1 LEASIVDLIRFGT
14 DGWRAKIAD
23 TFTFANVRRTA
34 HGLGLALRKKKK
46 SALVLVGY
54 DTRFNSDQFA
64 KTAAKVLAQM
74 GHQVSLSSGILP
86 TPALSLAVRT
96 QKADAGVMITASH
109 NSGAYNG
116 FKIKLPPGVSA
127 PSSFT
132 RLVEENIPAQVSESP
147 ARQTLKNENWLSNYL
162 KAVRSKVDI
171 GLIQKAGWRVVFDSM
186 HGVGER
192 HFEHL
197 VSGGRTKVQT
207 IASER
212 DVFFG
217 GRQPEPIGANLASM
231 SKAIRTTKADLG
243 FATDGD
249 GDRVGMMDE
258 RGRYVDVHKLHG
270 LLLYHLWVHRK
281 WRGAIVK
288 TVSGTL
294 MIERM
299 AQKWNIPLFETP
311 IGFKYIG
318 EIMLREDVLLGAEE
332 SGGIAVKGHLPER
345 DGLFSALLILEALS
359 VLKMSVAEAITFLQ
373 KEFGPYHSGR
383 IDLENI
389 SFDQQARIL
398 GRLKKSSP
406 AFIAGHSVTG
416 LQALDGVRFNLKE
429 GWVMVRPSGTEPLLR
444 LYAEATSLKKVQ
456 ALLNAVQVEA
466 LRKS

>member
-1 LEASIVDLIRFGT
+1 MDPIRFGT

-34 HGLGLALRKKKK
+34 RGLGLTLRRKKK

-64 KTAAKVLAQM
+64 KTAARVLAGM
-74 GHQVSLSSGILP
+74 GHRVLLSSRILP
-86 TPALSLAVRT
+86 TPALSLAVRSRR
-96 QKADAGVMITASH
+96 ADAGVMITASH

-127 PSSFT
+127 PSGFT
-132 RLVEENIPAQVSESP
+132 KSVEGNIPARAEEGPSGP
-147 ARQTLKNENWLSNYL
+147 ALKTQDWLSDYL
-162 KAVRSKVDI
+162 RTVRSKVDVR
-171 GLIQKAGWRVVFDSM
+171 LIQKAGWKVVFDSM
-186 HGVGER
+186 QGVGER
-192 HFEHL
+192 HFERL
-197 VSGGRTKVQT
+197 VSGGRTRVQT
-207 IASER
+207 IAAER

-217 GRQPEPIGANLASM
+217 GRQPEPIAANLAPL
-231 SKAIRTTKADLG
+231 SKAIWASRADLG

-249 GDRVGMMDE
+249 GDRVGMMDAQ
-258 RGRYVDVHKLHG
+258 GRYVDVHKLHG

-299 AQKWNIPLFETP
+299 ARKWDIPLFETP

-318 EIMLREDVLLGAEE
+318 EIMLKKDVLLGAEE
-332 SGGIAVKGHLPER
+332 SGGIAVKGHLAER

-359 VLKMSVAEAITFLQ
+359 ALKMSITEAVAFLQ

-389 SFDQQARIL
+389 SFDRQARIL
-398 GRLKKSSP
+398 GRLKQSKP
-406 AFIAGHSVTG
+406 ARIAGHRVTG
-416 LQALDGVRFNLKE
+416 LQTLDGVRFNLE
-429 GWVMVRPSGTEPLLR
+429 GGWVMVRPSGTEPLLR
-444 LYAEATSLKKVQ
+444 LYAEAASPRKVQ
-456 ALLNAVQVEA
+456 ALLEAVRTEA
-466 LRKS
+466 QRK

>member
-1 LEASIVDLIRFGT
+1 VDLIRFGT

-34 HGLGLALRKKKK
+34 YGLGLALRKKKK
-46 SALVLVGY
+46 SARVLVGY

-64 KTAAKVLAQM
+64 KTAAKVLAHM
-74 GHQVSLSSGILP
+74 GHQVSLSSKILP
-86 TPALSLAVRT
+86 TPALSLAVRAR
-96 QKADAGVMITASH
+96 KADAGVMITASH

-127 PSSFT
+127 PSGFT
-132 RLVEENIPAQVSESP
+132 RFVEKNIPVQVSEGP
-147 ARQTLKNENWLSNYL
+147 AGRTLKRENWLLDYL
-162 KAVRSKVDI
+162 KAVRSRVDI

-197 VSGGRTKVQT
+197 VTGGRSKVQT

-217 GRQPEPIGANLASM
+217 GRQPEPIAANLAPLSQ
-231 SKAIRTTKADLG
+231 AIRTTKADLG

-258 RGRYVDVHKLHG
+258 KGRYVDVHKLHG
-270 LLLYHLWVHRK
+270 LLLYHLWIHRE

-359 VLKMSVAEAITFLQ
+359 ALKMSITQAVAFLQ

-389 SFDQQARIL
+389 SFDQQARIID
-398 GRLKKSSP
+398 RFKKSSP
-406 AFIAGHSVTG
+406 GFIAGHPVTG

-429 GWVMVRPSGTEPLLR
+429 GWVMIRPSGTEPLLR
-444 LYAEATSLKKVQ
+444 LYAEATSPKKVE
-456 ALLNAVQVEA
+456 ALLKAVQVEA